1 MGHKIAEAII
11 ENGVLKY
18 VNKKLPLGKINVH
31 IVYDEGKEVLQENE
45 AQKIVKETSAIYKHI
60 DVKVETRKLRNSWER
75 NVRQ

>member
-18 VNKKLPLGKINVH
+18 VNKKLPSGKINVH
-31 IVYDEGKEVLQENE
+31 IIYDESKEVLQENE
-45 AQKIVKETSAIYKHI
+45 TQKIVKETSAIYKNI
-60 DVKVETRKLRNSWER
+60 NVEVETRKLRDSWER

>member
-1 MGHKIAEAII
+1 MAHKIAEAII

-18 VNKKLPLGKINVH
+18 VNKKLPSGKINVH

-45 AQKIVKETSAIYKHI
+45 TQKIVKETSAIYKNI
-60 DVKVETRKLRNSWER
+60 DAEVETKKLRNSWER